1 MTAAAGAELRRLAA
15 APLPWHAG
23 YVRERLAKGLPA
35 ALLVQGRLSD
45 GLEPLC
51 LHLAQAELSRGGEG
65 DEALLR
71 EGTHPDL
78 HYVSQEESA
87 AKKLRYDI
95 VIAQVRRL
103 AQDANLTPARAAGR
117 VCVIAPACHL
127 NRSAADALLK
137 ILEEPHR
144 QLRFILGCERI
155 AQLPATIRSRCVLNV
170 PPRPTAEQAAAW
182 LRAEGIENAEPALE
196 AGGNAPLLAWEHY
209 KSQAVAG
216 KAKDFAA
223 AAASYHELLAKA
235 HRRLMDVCT
244 GKKDANAPELT
255 TKQGVAPAVWLAWAQ
270 DWAAAG
276 ARLSMGLPA
285 ASAAG
290 ERVIGRGRARPGAWM
305 ELQRELQRLRQLA
318 RHEINRQ
325 LLLEKVAAAFRLL
338 GDAG

>member
-1 MTAAAGAELRRLAA
+1 MTAASAELRRLAA

-35 ALLVQGRLSD
+35 ALLVQGRLGD

-51 LHLAQAELSRGGEG
+51 LHLAQAELARGGPA

-87 AKKLRYDI
+87 AKRLRYDI

-103 AQDANLTPARAAGR
+103 ALEAGLTPVRAARR
-117 VCVIAPACHL
+117 VCVLAPACHL

-137 ILEEPHR
+137 MLEEPHR
-144 QLRFILGCERI
+144 YVRFILGCERL
-155 AQLPATIRSRCVLNV
+155 AQLPATIRSRCVKNV
-170 PPRPTAEQAAAW
+170 LPRPTAEQAAAW
-182 LRAEGIENAEPALE
+182 LRREDVENAALALE

-209 KSQAVAG
+209 KSQAAAG
-216 KAKDFAA
+216 KAAGFAA

-235 HRRLMDVCT
+235 HGRLADICA

-276 ARLSMGLPA
+276 ARRSMGLPA
-285 ASAAG
+285 DAAAKS
-290 ERVIGRGRARPGAWM
+290 VIGRRSARPGAWM
-305 ELQRELQRLRQLA
+305 ELQRELQSLRQLA
-318 RHEINRQ
+318 RHELNRQ
-325 LLLEKVAAAFRLL
+325 LLLERVAAAFRLL